1 LHDQGRS
8 CWLLV
13 RQASLQILDEGL
25 HFLVSFCGVILQL
38 LVATKQPWVAPVV
51 IASFQAGST
60 DPEIA
65 EGCILRCIL
74 REEHFCII
82 SGCMSGSG
90 VTSYLGSC
98 MMGVAGAMARAAL
111 ARPQKNFYAF
121 RCSRV
126 QARSNP
132 IVSRQ
137 SLYLLDPPYTKF
149 RKTGY

>member
-111 ARPQKNFYAF
+111 ARAAPKKLF
-121 RCSRV
+121 RLSV
-126 QARSNP
+126 FPGASPKQPNSFQAKP
-132 IVSRQ
+132 V
-137 SLYLLDPPYTKF
+137 PT
-149 RKTGY
+149 